1 MIYPNKNIQFK
12 ESILN
17 RMLPILTYRS
27 YGNIGI
33 IELYNL
39 VIQDF
44 ESIDQF
50 ILSLDVLF
58 ALGAIQLDEENQNLT
73 YVI

>member
-58 ALGAIQLDEENQNLT
+58 ALGAIQFNDENQTLT

>member
-17 RMLPILTYRS
+17 RMLPIITYRS
-27 YGNIGI
+27 YVHIGI

-39 VIQDF
+39 AIQDF

-58 ALGAIQLDEENQNLT
+58 ALGAIQLDDENQNLT

>member
-17 RMLPILTYRS
+17 KMLPILTYRS
-27 YGNIGI
+27 YGSIEVS
-33 IELYNL
+33 ELYKL
-39 VIQDF
+39 VIDDF
-44 ESIDQF
+44 DSIDQF

-58 ALGAIQLDEENQNLT
+58 ALDAIDLDEGNEK
-73 YVI
+73 VIYAI